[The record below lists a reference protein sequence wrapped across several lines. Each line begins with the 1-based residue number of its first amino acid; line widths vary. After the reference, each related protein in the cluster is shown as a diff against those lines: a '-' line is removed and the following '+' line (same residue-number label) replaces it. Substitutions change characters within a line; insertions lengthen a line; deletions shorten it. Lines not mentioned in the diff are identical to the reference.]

1 LHGII
6 HGVMRYEKN
15 KNMTQEFNL
24 DLRVVIK
31 GNNADEVTEEDLK
44 KFLFF
49 ELVGGSIGND
59 NPLAHYDGDDC
70 EIDWIDVD

>member
-1 LHGII
+1 MVFIPCYAL
-6 HGVMRYEKN
+6 RKN
-15 KNMTQEFNL
+15 KIMTQEFNL

-31 GNNADEVTEEDLK
+31 GNKADEVTEEDLK

-49 ELVGGSIGND
+49 ELVGGSIDND
-59 NPLAHYDGDDC
+59 NPLSNYDYDDC

>member
-1 LHGII
+1 
-6 HGVMRYEKN
+6 MRYEKT
-15 KNMTQEFNL
+15 KKMIQEFNL

-31 GNNADEVTEEDLK
+31 GKDADEVTEEDLK

-49 ELVGGSIGND
+49 ELVGGSIDND
-59 NPLAHYDGDDC
+59 NTLMDEDLDC

>member
-1 LHGII
+1 
-6 HGVMRYEKN
+6 
-15 KNMTQEFNL
+15 MTQEFNL

-31 GNNADEVTEEDLK
+31 GNKADEVTEEDLK

-49 ELVGGSIGND
+49 ELVGGSIDND
-59 NPLAHYDGDDC
+59 NPLSNYDYDDC